1 MYLTLNEIFSKSENE
16 VILLTR
22 KEGDNIKCLMAV
34 EFCLSYFYSDNFFL
48 HSLFSFY
55 SVSFL
60 VREFFLKGWQ
70 WSFYSLW
77 LYQVRNFIFPYIF
90 CTTET
95 KQIGICNGPQFALG
109 AWYYFVNKRW
119 SWPFFPDKSWFVLIY
134 IYCCRYTIMQ
144 VSKIL
149 FCKKM
154 FGKNLAY
161 PIKNSS

>member
-1 MYLTLNEIFSKSENE
+1 M
-16 VILLTR
+16 
-22 KEGDNIKCLMAV
+22 
-34 EFCLSYFYSDNFFL
+34 

-134 IYCCRYTIMQ
+134 IYCCRYTIMH

-154 FGKNLAY
+154 FRKTLLIQLKIRPKCELKLENLILTLKNRFRGAMYWFRSMTFSLVL
-161 PIKNSS
+161 